1 MLHHLM
7 LFFPCNNTELT
18 RFCTTLMKAEKSF
31 PSCLH
36 IMTLYW
42 RCFAELIDL
51 WKVVQTVFCKVSK
64 SNQVKVNLKHY
75 YVFFICFS
83 FVSEFPLITA
93 SRLAFEDWYC
103 TLTSRSCLSDFLRTV
118 VTVMKKENSAS
129 QRNTTVNCWGSN
141 PFFAQ
146 EYVGFL
152 FFFNC

>member
-75 YVFFICFS
+75 YVFFYLFLICFWVS
-83 FVSEFPLITA
+83 FNHGIT
-93 SRLAFEDWYC
+93 SGFWGLVLHFDKQVLFEW
-103 TLTSRSCLSDFLRTV
+103 FL
-118 VTVMKKENSAS
+118 ENS
-129 QRNTTVNCWGSN
+129 CDSN
-141 PFFAQ
+141 EERELSFTKKHHS
-146 EYVGFL
+146 
-152 FFFNC
+152 